1 MNGNRKPLAL
11 VRIAGLNLQGKPQ
24 KSSMSIFSFG
34 SRELQTTIFIV
45 QFSIGSYRWTISKS
59 FEEIREFHNVILT
72 DSTLR
77 SGREYF
83 TVSEIF
89 HFSFFFQLDSLTMIS
104 FLSNLSFRF
113 YEKFSTVP
121 SKLPFPS
128 GKDGE
133 TDTMILVERREMIES
148 LLKEILNVLDF
159 EIYEPLYTFMDAEP
173 HVLYLSKNVKIITK
187 VLRSQVARKRLTQV
201 SCSIFEP

>member
-1 MNGNRKPLAL
+1 MASRKIRSRWLMNGNRKPLAL

-83 TVSEIF
+83 TVSEF
-89 HFSFFFQLDSLTMIS
+89 LLLLLLFQLDSLTMIS
-104 FLSNLSFRF
+104 FLSNLS
-113 YEKFSTVP
+113 SP
-121 SKLPFPS
+121 S
-128 GKDGE
+128 
-133 TDTMILVERREMIES
+133 
-148 LLKEILNVLDF
+148 
-159 EIYEPLYTFMDAEP
+159 
-173 HVLYLSKNVKIITK
+173 VKILHCPFK
-187 VLRSQVARKRLTQV
+187 VAFS
-201 SCSIFEP
+201 EW